1 MMINPLPNDRIPK
14 PTKRRYTTIKIPF
27 SMINIEMNFVLLFLV
42 VIIDGR

>member
-27 SMINIEMNFVLLFLV
+27 SMINIEDEFCSS
-42 VIIDGR
+42 ISCCYYRG